1 MTKEKD
7 PIKTTI
13 KLTESL
19 TQLQDTAQ
27 GAVAAF
33 GQFGDTGNKV
43 WTIFSRFASG
53 SWVWPIQNQIRGL
66 SNVALV
72 FTNRTQA
79 QNKAQIENIESILKL
94 QDAYKGLREE
104 AKNLEKTPLYKSLIE
119 LVPGEEGKV
128 KDYTKKTYD
137 NVLERMNDRI
147 KTMRKGAEKVLGIS
161 GSSTFKKYFGLNE
174 EKGAR
179 KSRGAKDGWDFLQEG
194 LPMKKTTKKTLVA
207 FSNISKGFKKLQG
220 VFAKIPWMKL
230 FPMLLSFLGGAL
242 VFFANF
248 MLYVIAISIGLAL
261 IIKFVKTFWTEIE
274 EVFMELWPTI
284 KAIGEGIFAIV
295 KGLFFII
302 SGGLTGDLEKIFKG
316 IVMAIEGVLTV
327 ALGLLALA
335 IQAAILV
342 VVATI
347 KIAVKGIVMAID
359 KLLSINLLGKKNSM
373 GGASGFNYNEGVID
387 SYSSGGNS
395 SGGWALVG
403 ERGAEFVRL
412 PTGSRVF
419 NNQQSRN
426 MGGNTIHVH
435 VNGRVG
441 ASDAEIR
448 DIANKVARE
457 INLKMNRTATNSRV
471 I

>member
-1 MTKEKD
+1 MSKD
-7 PIKTTI
+7 PIETTI
-13 KLTESL
+13 KLTKAL
-19 TQLQDTAQ
+19 QQLENTAD

-33 GQFGDTGNKV
+33 GRFGDTPNKV
-43 WTIFSRFASG
+43 WTIFSRFVSG

-66 SNVALV
+66 SNLALV
-72 FTNRTQA
+72 FTRRTEK
-79 QNKAQIENIESILKL
+79 QNEAQIENLESILKL
-94 QDAYKGLREE
+94 QDAYKGLRKE

-119 LVPGEEGKV
+119 LVPGEEDKV
-128 KDYTKKTYD
+128 KNYTENTYK
-137 NVLERMNDRI
+137 NVLNRMEGRI
-147 KTMRKGAEKVLGIS
+147 KTMRKGAEKVLGIA
-161 GSSTFKKYFGLNE
+161 GSSTFKKYFGGE
-174 EKGAR
+174 VTGEKIREMREGESLKHR
-179 KSRGAKDGWDFLQEG
+179 KGTKIRVQQ
-194 LPMKKTTKKTLVA
+194 KKSIVA
-207 FSNISKGFKKLQG
+207 LTNISKGFKKLQG
-220 VFAKIPWMKL
+220 IFAKIPWMKL

-261 IIKFVKTFWTEIE
+261 IINFVKTFWTEIK
-274 EVFMELWPTI
+274 EVFTELWPTI
-284 KAIGEGIFAIV
+284 KAIGEGIFKII

-302 SGGLTGDLEKIFKG
+302 SGGLTGDFEKIVKG
-316 IVMAIEGVLTV
+316 IGMAFEGVLTV

-347 KIAVKGIVMAID
+347 KIAIKGIVMAIEG
-359 KLLSINLLGKKNSM
+359 LWRWGGGKNSM
-373 GGASGFNYNEGVID
+373 GGASGYNLNESAID
-387 SYSSGGNS
+387 SFASGGVS

-403 ERGAEFVRL
+403 ERGAELVKL

-426 MGGNTIHVH
+426 MGGNTINVH

-448 DIANKVARE
+448 DIANKVAKE
-457 INLKMNRTATNSRV
+457 INIRMNRSSTNSMV
-471 I
+471 MM